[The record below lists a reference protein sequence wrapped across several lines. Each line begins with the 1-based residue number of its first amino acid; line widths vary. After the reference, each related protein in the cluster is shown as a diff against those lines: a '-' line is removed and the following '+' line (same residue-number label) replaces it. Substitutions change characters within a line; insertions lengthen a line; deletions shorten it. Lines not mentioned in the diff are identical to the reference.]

1 MIVAFDIG
9 GTQIRAAEVR
19 APGALG
25 PVRFWPTP
33 GTDFEVFAGVLREAA
48 RGADR
53 VHLSIAGIVDPLTGK
68 ARIANIPCLDG
79 RLLAS
84 DLGRALGCRVLI
96 ANDADCF
103 TLAEA
108 RSGAGIGHEVVF
120 GVILGT
126 GAGGGLVIGG
136 RLHRGARGVAG
147 EWGHGPVMGRTDVP
161 AWPCG
166 CGLSGC
172 ADTVAGARGLERL
185 DAHLTGGGRDSR
197 AILSAWAE
205 GQVAAGRTVDLWLDM
220 VSGPLAMVM
229 NVIGPSVAPVG
240 GGLGRDVRLVAALD
254 RAVRAR
260 MLAPP
265 DVALLVPA
273 LHQVEPGLIGAS
285 YMAEG
290 I

>member
-1 MIVAFDIG
+1 MIVTFDIG
-9 GTQIRAAEVR
+9 GTHIRAAKVR
-19 APGALG
+19 APGVLG
-25 PVRFWPTP
+25 RVRSWPTQ
-33 GTDFEVFAGVLREAA
+33 GTDFAAFADVLSGAA
-48 RGADR
+48 KGADGIA
-53 VHLSIAGIVDPLTGK
+53 LSIAGIVDPATGL

-79 RLLAS
+79 RPLAR
-84 DLGRALGCRVLI
+84 DLEQALGCPVLI

-103 TLAEA
+103 ALAEA
-108 RSGAGIGHEVVF
+108 RSGAGAGHEVVF

-147 EWGHGPVMGRTDVP
+147 EWGHGPVVGRAGLPVWT
-161 AWPCG
+161 CG

-185 DAHLTGGGRDSR
+185 DVHLNGGSRDSR
-197 AILSAWAE
+197 TVLAAWADGE
-205 GQVAAGRTVDLWLDM
+205 AAAVRTVDLWLDM

-240 GGLGRDVRLVAALD
+240 GGLGRDARLVAALD
-254 RAVRAR
+254 LAVRAR

-265 DVALLVPA
+265 DAPLLVPA
-273 LHQVEPGLIGAS
+273 LHRVEPGLIGAS
-285 YMAEG
+285 HLAEG
-290 I
+290 N